1 MIRRPPRST
10 RTDTL
15 FPYTT
20 LVRSR
25 EQAEVDQQGIAMQR
39 GPVEIDVA
47 TPDRLTL
54 PFHDQVFGL
63 RITLQPVPV
72 LQRELV
78 AQERRAHRFRPRH
91 RVQFRRARAG
101 VEFSPERPVRPGR
114 WGREP
119 AGAPP

>member
-1 MIRRPPRST
+1 
-10 RTDTL
+10 
-15 FPYTT
+15 
-20 LVRSR
+20 
-25 EQAEVDQQGIAMQR
+25 MQR

-101 VEFSPERPVRPGR
+101 VEFAQERQRSEEHTSELQSLMRTSYAVFCLQKKKKM
-114 WGREP
+114 
-119 AGAPP
+119 